1 MTTLVLPPRITEDG
15 IALSRAATRAG
26 WDVERLPSWHIPP
39 LLREEDVVLFAEP
52 LFVLHTAPQLD
63 LTMLET
69 PYDWLPSLPHKYV
82 ARDVR
87 LMTLREARSLRGE
100 WFVKPAMEK
109 FFVAGVVNDG
119 SALPGRDAASDAV
132 PVLVSE
138 VVRWE
143 VEFRSFVKDR
153 QNRTMSPYLVNGQ
166 LARTADDCWEVD
178 EALEREATAFLDT
191 FLRDDAVRLP
201 PACVIDLGK
210 LADGTWAIVE
220 ANPAWGSG
228 IYGCDT
234 DAVLD
239 VVRRSCV
246 KTQKLTA
253 EDAMWVIDHA
263 AEDFT

>member
-1 MTTLVLPPRITEDG
+1 MTTLLLPPRITEDG
-15 IALSRAATRAG
+15 VALSRAAARAG

-52 LFVLHTAPQLD
+52 LFVLHAAPQLD
-63 LTMLET
+63 LAMIET
-69 PYDWLPSLPHKYV
+69 PYGWLPNLPRKYV
-82 ARDVR
+82 MRDVR
-87 LMTLREARSLRGE
+87 LMTLREARSLKEE

-109 FFVAGVVNDG
+109 FFAAGVISDG
-119 SALPGRDAASDAV
+119 AALPGRDAASDAV

-138 VVRWE
+138 VVRWA

-153 QNRTMSPYLVNGQ
+153 RNLTMSPYLVNGQ
-166 LARTADDCWEVD
+166 LARTADDRWEVD
-178 EALEREATAFLDT
+178 ESLDRDASAFLDGL
-191 FLRDDAVRLP
+191 LRDESVLLP
-201 PACVIDLGK
+201 PAVVIDFGR
-210 LADGTWAIVE
+210 LADGSWAIVE

-246 KTQKLTA
+246 KTHGLTA